1 MSKKII
7 MMPRAIQ
14 SNDIVETEKSPVNEK
29 AKIDKEKCREM
40 AEIESKLRKSLVLK
54 TRLSSLAFLL
64 SIAAVICII
73 GFIFFPTPIAKC
85 KCGYVWTTFSSGN
98 YCPKCGRSID
108 TATPISSK
116 NAKTGESVS
125 KVYSAKEKLLSLES
139 DKTNFY
145 IEIFAVL
152 FIVAITECVIFTIAI
167 EKIWKNTY
175 TELIEQYPNE
185 AEYYKK
191 THRYDVK
198 E

>member
-1 MSKKII
+1 

-14 SNDIVETEKSPVNEK
+14 SQDIIETEKIPTNEK
-29 AKIDKEKCREM
+29 SRIDKEKCREM
-40 AEIESKLRKSLVLK
+40 ADIESKLRKSLILK
-54 TRLSSLAFLL
+54 TRLSSLALLL
-64 SIAAVICII
+64 SIAAIICIV
-73 GFIFFPTPIAKC
+73 GFIFFPTPVARC

-108 TATPISSK
+108 SATPISFENS
-116 NAKTGESVS
+116 KTGESVV
-125 KVYSAKEKLLSLES
+125 KAYRIKEKLVSLEVN
-139 DKTNFY
+139 KTNFY
-145 IEIFAVL
+145 IEVFTVS
-152 FIVAITECVIFTIAI
+152 FILAITECIIFTIAI

-191 THRYDVK
+191 AHHYDSK